1 MCVGGVRLHSR
12 TSEDLDLTT
21 HRLYEDLV
29 QSEDL
34 NVNTGARSEIAQTL

>member
-1 MCVGGVRLHSR
+1 MCGGVCVCVGITY
-12 TSEDLDLTT
+12 TSEDLDMTT

-34 NVNTGARSEIAQTL
+34 NTGARSEIAQTL